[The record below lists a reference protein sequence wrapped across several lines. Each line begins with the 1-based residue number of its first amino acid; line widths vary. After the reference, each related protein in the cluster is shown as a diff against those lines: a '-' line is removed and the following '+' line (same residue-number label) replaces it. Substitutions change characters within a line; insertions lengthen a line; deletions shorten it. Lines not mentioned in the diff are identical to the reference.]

1 VVRRYCF
8 NHIGCSNGSIIRV
21 NITYQTGLIP
31 AFPLYQAG
39 CNVFNSK
46 RTTFSLKPSDFFL
59 KGVQVE
65 ILRYAQER
73 LGGVEQFHNIQ
84 TSQI

>member
-1 VVRRYCF
+1 
-8 NHIGCSNGSIIRV
+8 
-21 NITYQTGLIP
+21 
-31 AFPLYQAG
+31 LYQAG

-65 ILRYAQER
+65 ILRFAQER
-73 LGGVEQFHNIQ
+73 LGGVEQIHNIQ